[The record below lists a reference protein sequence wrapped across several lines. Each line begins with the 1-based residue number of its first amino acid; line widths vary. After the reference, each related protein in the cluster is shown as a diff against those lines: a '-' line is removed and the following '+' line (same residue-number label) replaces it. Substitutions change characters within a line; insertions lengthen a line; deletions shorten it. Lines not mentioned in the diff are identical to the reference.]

1 MAVVVNDGG
10 KMKLCLTDRECEEI
24 KVHEYLDLNEGSMMA
39 LTVSV
44 LEYII
49 ENRALLLESYK
60 DRG

>member
-10 KMKLCLTDRECEEI
+10 RMKLCLTDSEFNEL

-49 ENRALLLESYK
+49 ENRALLLEPYK

>member
-1 MAVVVNDGG
+1 MAVVVNDCG
-10 KMKLCLTDRECEEI
+10 KMKLCLTDREFEEI
-24 KVHEYLDLNEGSMMA
+24 TVHEYLDLNEGSMMA